1 MSGDSPPVY
10 SFQTTVHPG
19 LGRLVEKH
27 LRHPHRRPIADHTR
41 TAFDAVR
48 SRVEGSSRPLI
59 FDSFCG
65 TGMSTALL
73 ADQYGESLVL
83 GIDKS
88 SHRLRRHEETV
99 AENYLLVRAECGDFW
114 RLAAAAG
121 WRLKHHFLLYPN
133 PWPKPGQLKRRL
145 HGSPDFA
152 ALLALGG
159 AVELRSN
166 WQIYVEEFGC
176 ALITAGQFPV
186 VDRVPSAAAMTLHE
200 RKYLGSGHQLWRCRC
215 HLRDNTGPL
224 SPAGQ
229 AR

>member
-1 MSGDSPPVY
+1 
-10 SFQTTVHPG
+10 
-19 LGRLVEKH
+19 VEKH
-27 LRHPHRRPIADHTR
+27 LRHAHRRPIAEHTR
-41 TAFDAVR
+41 AAFDAVR
-48 SRVEGSSRPLI
+48 SRVEGRSGRLI

-73 ADQYGESLVL
+73 AQRYPDSVVL

-88 SHRLRRHEETV
+88 GKRLRRHAKTP
-99 AENYLLVRAECGDFW
+99 AANYLLVRAECGDFW

-121 WRLKHHFLLYPN
+121 WRVQHHFLLYPN
-133 PWPKPGQLKRRL
+133 PWPKPGQLQRRI

-159 AVELRSN
+159 TVELRSN
-166 WQIYVEEFGC
+166 WPIYVEEFGC
-176 ALITAGQFPV
+176 ALVTAGQFPV
-186 VDRVPSAAAMTLHE
+186 VDRVQPAVAMTLHE
-200 RKYLGSGHQLWRCRC
+200 RKYFGSGHPLWRCRC